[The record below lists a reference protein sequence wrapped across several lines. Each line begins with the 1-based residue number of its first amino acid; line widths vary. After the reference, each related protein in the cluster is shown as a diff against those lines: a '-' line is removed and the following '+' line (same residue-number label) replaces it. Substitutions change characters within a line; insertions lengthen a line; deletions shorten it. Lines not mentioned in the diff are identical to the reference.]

1 MATRTVNGREVWSD
15 IQRRLPE
22 NVILK
27 KYGITKT
34 QLYQITEKLK
44 AAGLLKDG
52 QRCPACGFIREV
64 PFDECPSCGVILS
77 KFGKKAEPKHSLIQ
91 DTLKVAW
98 QKVVVALYQLDSGF
112 YRWLKSK

>member
-22 NVILK
+22 NMILT

-34 QLYQITEKLK
+34 QLHQITEKLK
-44 AAGLLKDG
+44 TSGLLKDG
-52 QRCPACGFIREV
+52 QRCPACGFIREI

-77 KFGKKAEPKHSLIQ
+77 KFKSKGNPRRSLLKDLWRKMVVTLDKL
-91 DTLKVAW
+91 DTEL
-98 QKVVVALYQLDSGF
+98 
-112 YRWLKSK
+112 YRWLRG